1 MEKQKK
7 YIEIKQKRRQSK
19 KTEKRNAS
27 YQEVIYI
34 FEKVLE
40 GWKTIKIYNT
50 IIQNDPSSTILK
62 KNVENIIY
70 FYLFYFFPI
79 DRLKSRYASP
89 GSHRCPP
96 HISLNPFFLGLI
108 IFRGPLEKVRG
119 LMIYIHT
126 KMSEE

>member
-1 MEKQKK
+1 MNNQQK

-40 GWKTIKIYNT
+40 GWKTIRIYNT

-62 KNVENIIY
+62 KNVENIATGNSKVY
-70 FYLFYFFPI
+70 ETELSSEEFEKYKLL
-79 DRLKSRYASP
+79 R
-89 GSHRCPP
+89 
-96 HISLNPFFLGLI
+96 
-108 IFRGPLEKVRG
+108 EKVYQYHIDIK
-119 LMIYIHT
+119 LIKKEI
-126 KMSEE
+126 KNNL